1 MAIGARIPMVDATA
15 RVSGAI
21 DYVLN
26 HELPGMLHAAVLRS
40 PHAHAR
46 IVRIDATAAS
56 ALPGV
61 RAVLTG
67 ADIVGRAD
75 IVPTFGL
82 FIRDQSAV
90 ATDRV
95 RYAGEPV
102 AAVAARDRV
111 TALAALDLIEID
123 YEPLPAVFDVEA
135 ALLPGAPIL
144 HAGPR
149 VLSSRR
155 PDILAR
161 QPGFEG
167 TNVIHLF
174 TQRRGD
180 VAAGF
185 AEADVVVERTYSS
198 PAVGHVPFEPHV
210 AIASWT
216 PDGLSIWTSTQAPNW
231 IATEMANMFRMA
243 VNRVRVVTTTL
254 GGGYG
259 AKIDPAIEPIV
270 ALLAQKARRPVRLAL
285 DRREEFL
292 THTKHAARVRL
303 RTGVRRDGTLVAHEA
318 TCWYDGGAYAKET
331 PEKIFRG
338 YASMGPYRVPNVHV
352 DSYGVYTNVVP
363 SAAFRGFGIPQVAW
377 AHESQMD
384 VIADELGIDPL
395 EFRLKNV
402 LVPGDTFSTGE
413 TIDEDLHYPQLL
425 REAGERIGWTDQ
437 PAAVRTGSR
446 VRAKGM
452 AVIIKGMSAFPSS
465 SVVMLGQD
473 GSLRVL
479 TSSVEMGQGSLTVL
493 AQIAADEATIPVER
507 VSVSTPD
514 TAVTPWD
521 QMSAASRTTNSMGR
535 AIRGAVVDIKGQLLE
550 LASRRLEIG
559 VADLEVVDG
568 TVRGRGA
575 PETAIGF
582 GALVAANRVGNLLG
596 RGSYIG
602 VAHLDTE
609 TGQGIGSPQWHP
621 CVCAAEVEVDEE
633 TGRVRILRLHLALYV
648 GRMINPTQC
657 ELQVQGAALFGVGQ
671 ALFEELIWD
680 EAGQLTNPNLS
691 DYMIPSFLD
700 VPTQMSE
707 TILETAGSIDIHGLG
722 ETGLPAVAPA
732 VANALSLVAAMQVL
746 ARDRCPDR
754 RSPDHPGARP
764 SGDPCTGHSTRG
776 GRPVTTSIQLTVNGI
791 VEVLD
796 VDGAETLAEALRRE
810 LRLFSVREAC
820 SIGVCG
826 SCTVLVSGATMS
838 SCLVL
843 AGMADGLTIETV
855 EGASEAGLDRIQQAF
870 VDHTAFQ
877 CSFCTPGFVLAT
889 RAFLAEEPHPT
900 AERVREALAGNLC
913 RCGSYIKIVD
923 AVLDAAERLDPTTTS
938 PTADST

>member
-1 MAIGARIPMVDATA
+1 MAIGQRIPMVDATA

-26 HELPGMLHAAVLRS
+26 HEIPGMLHAAVLRS

-46 IVRIDATAAS
+46 IVRIDASAAEQ
-56 ALPGV
+56 LPGV

-67 ADIVGRAD
+67 ADIAGRSD

-102 AAVAARDRV
+102 AAVAARDAA
-111 TALAALDLIEID
+111 TAAAALDLIEVD
-123 YEPLPAVFDVEA
+123 YEPLPAVLDVEA
-135 ALLPGAPIL
+135 ALLPDAPIL
-144 HAGPR
+144 HDGPR
-149 VLSSRR
+149 ILASRR
-155 PDILAR
+155 PDMLAR

-180 VAAGF
+180 IAAGF

-216 PDGLSIWTSTQAPNW
+216 PDGLSLWTSTQAPNW
-231 IATEMANMFRMA
+231 IATELANMFRMP

-254 GGGYG
+254 GGAYG
-259 AKIDPAIEPIV
+259 AKIDPALEPIV

-292 THTKHAARVRL
+292 THTKHAARVRI

-318 TCWYDGGAYAKET
+318 TCWYNGGAYAKET

-338 YASMGPYRVPNVHV
+338 YASMGPYRVPNIHV
-352 DSYGVYTNVVP
+352 DSYGVYTNMVP
-363 SAAFRGFGIPQVAW
+363 SSAFRGFGVPQVAW

-384 VIADELGIDPL
+384 VVADELGIDPL
-395 EFRLKNV
+395 ELRLKNV
-402 LVPGDTFSTGE
+402 LVPGDAFSTGE
-413 TIDEDLHYPQLL
+413 KIEEDLHYPQLL
-425 REAGERIGWTDQ
+425 REAGERIGWADV
-437 PAAVRTGSR
+437 PATVRTGSR

-452 AVIIKGMSAFPSS
+452 SVIIKGMSAFPSS

-479 TSSVEMGQGSLTVL
+479 TSSVEMGQGALTAL
-493 AQIAADEATIPVER
+493 AQIAADEATLPVER
-507 VSVSTPD
+507 VTVSTPD

-535 AIRGAVVDIKGQLLE
+535 AIRGAVIDVKEQLLE
-550 LASRRLEIG
+550 LASRRLEIA
-559 VADLEVVDG
+559 VADLEIVDG
-568 TVRGRGA
+568 TVRCQGA
-575 PETAIGF
+575 PETAIPF
-582 GALVAANRVGNLLG
+582 AELVAANRLGNVLG

-602 VAHLDTE
+602 VAHLDIE

-621 CVCAAEVEVDEE
+621 CVCAVEVEVDEE
-633 TGRVRILRLHLALYV
+633 TGRVQILRLHLALYV

-680 EAGQLTNPNLS
+680 ETGQLINPNLS

-700 VPTQMSE
+700 VPPEMSE
-707 TILETAGSIDIHGLG
+707 TILETVGTIDVHGIG
-722 ETGLPAVAPA
+722 ETALPTVSPA
-732 VANALSLVAAMQVL
+732 VANAVSRAIGVRIVDLPLTPERVL
-746 ARDRCPDR
+746 RAIRARDRER
-754 RSPDHPGARP
+754 
-764 SGDPCTGHSTRG
+764 
-776 GRPVTTSIQLTVNGI
+776 
-791 VEVLD
+791 
-796 VDGAETLAEALRRE
+796 AEA
-810 LRLFSVREAC
+810 
-820 SIGVCG
+820 
-826 SCTVLVSGATMS
+826 
-838 SCLVL
+838 
-843 AGMADGLTIETV
+843 
-855 EGASEAGLDRIQQAF
+855 DR
-870 VDHTAFQ
+870 
-877 CSFCTPGFVLAT
+877 
-889 RAFLAEEPHPT
+889 
-900 AERVREALAGNLC
+900 
-913 RCGSYIKIVD
+913 
-923 AVLDAAERLDPTTTS
+923 
-938 PTADST
+938 

>member
-1 MAIGARIPMVDATA
+1 MAIGARIPMVDAVA

-46 IVRIDATAAS
+46 IVRVDATAAA

-67 ADIVGRAD
+67 ADIADRAD
-75 IVPTFGL
+75 LVPTFGF

-102 AAVAARDRV
+102 AAVAARDRA
-111 TALAALDLIEID
+111 TALEALDLITVEYD
-123 YEPLPAVFDVEA
+123 PLPAVFDVEA

-144 HAGPR
+144 HPGPR
-149 VLSSRR
+149 VLASRR
-155 PDILAR
+155 PDIVAR

-180 VAAGF
+180 LAAGF

-210 AIASWT
+210 AIASWST
-216 PDGLSIWTSTQAPNW
+216 DGLTLWTSTQAPNW
-231 IATEMANMFRMA
+231 IATEMANMFRLA

-292 THTKHAARVRL
+292 THTKHAARVKL

-338 YASMGPYRVPNVHV
+338 YASMGPYRVPNIHV

-384 VIADELGIDPL
+384 IVADELGIDPL
-395 EFRLKNV
+395 ELRLRNV

-413 TIDEDLHYPQLL
+413 VINEDLHYPQLL
-425 REAGERIGWTDQ
+425 REAGERIGWSDA
-437 PAAVRTGSR
+437 PVAVRSGSR

-479 TSSVEMGQGSLTVL
+479 TSTVEMGQGSLTVL
-493 AQIAADEATIPVER
+493 AQIAAHEATIPVAR

-521 QMSAASRTTNSMGR
+521 QLTAASRSTNSMGR
-535 AIRGAVVDIKGQLLE
+535 AIRGAVVDVKEQLLE
-550 LASRRLEIG
+550 LASRRLEIDPG
-559 VADLEVVDG
+559 DLEIVDG

-575 PETAIGF
+575 PETAIPF
-582 GALVAANRVGNLLG
+582 GALVAANRLGNVLG
-596 RGSYIG
+596 RGSHMG

-633 TGRVRILRLHLALYV
+633 TGRVRILRLHLGLYV

-671 ALFEELIWD
+671 ALFEELVWD
-680 EAGQLTNPNLS
+680 EAGRLINPNLS
-691 DYMIPSFLD
+691 DYMVPGFLD
-700 VPTQMSE
+700 VPREMSE
-707 TILETAGSIDIHGLG
+707 TILETPGSIDVHGLG
-722 ETGLPAVAPA
+722 ETALPTVAPA
-732 VANALSLVAAMQVL
+732 VANAISRAIGVRLTDLPMTPERVL
-746 ARDRCPDR
+746 RAIRARDL
-754 RSPDHPGARP
+754 A
-764 SGDPCTGHSTRG
+764 
-776 GRPVTTSIQLTVNGI
+776 
-791 VEVLD
+791 
-796 VDGAETLAEALRRE
+796 AAAEAAR
-810 LRLFSVREAC
+810 
-820 SIGVCG
+820 
-826 SCTVLVSGATMS
+826 
-838 SCLVL
+838 
-843 AGMADGLTIETV
+843 
-855 EGASEAGLDRIQQAF
+855 
-870 VDHTAFQ
+870 
-877 CSFCTPGFVLAT
+877 
-889 RAFLAEEPHPT
+889 
-900 AERVREALAGNLC
+900 
-913 RCGSYIKIVD
+913 
-923 AVLDAAERLDPTTTS
+923 
-938 PTADST
+938 

>member
-1 MAIGARIPMVDATA
+1 MAIGQRIPMVDATA

-26 HELPGMLHAAVLRS
+26 HEIPGMLHAAVLRS

-46 IVRIDATAAS
+46 IVRIDASAAEQ
-56 ALPGV
+56 LPGV

-67 ADIVGRAD
+67 ADIAGRSD

-102 AAVAARDRV
+102 AAVAARDAA
-111 TALAALDLIEID
+111 TAAAALDLIEVD
-123 YEPLPAVFDVEA
+123 YEPLPAVLDVEA
-135 ALLPGAPIL
+135 ALLPDAPIL
-144 HAGPR
+144 HDGPR
-149 VLSSRR
+149 ILASRR
-155 PDILAR
+155 PDMLAR

-180 VAAGF
+180 IAAGF

-216 PDGLSIWTSTQAPNW
+216 PDGLSLWTSTQAPNW
-231 IATEMANMFRMA
+231 IATELANMFRMP

-254 GGGYG
+254 GGAYG
-259 AKIDPAIEPIV
+259 AKIDPALEPIV

-292 THTKHAARVRL
+292 THTKHAARVRI

-318 TCWYDGGAYAKET
+318 TCWYNGGAYAKET

-338 YASMGPYRVPNVHV
+338 YASMGPYRVPNIHV
-352 DSYGVYTNVVP
+352 DSYGVYTNMVP

-384 VIADELGIDPL
+384 VVADELGIDPL
-395 EFRLKNV
+395 ELRLKNV
-402 LVPGDTFSTGE
+402 LVPGDAFSTGE
-413 TIDEDLHYPQLL
+413 KIEEDLHYPQLL
-425 REAGERIGWTDQ
+425 REAGERIGWADV
-437 PAAVRTGSR
+437 PATVRTGSR

-452 AVIIKGMSAFPSS
+452 SVIIKGMSAFPSS

-479 TSSVEMGQGSLTVL
+479 TSSVEMGQGALTAL
-493 AQIAADEATIPVER
+493 AQIAADEATLPVER
-507 VSVSTPD
+507 VTVSTPD

-521 QMSAASRTTNSMGR
+521 QMSGASRTTNSMGR
-535 AIRGAVVDIKGQLLE
+535 AIRGAVIDVKEQLLE
-550 LASRRLEIG
+550 LASRRLEIA
-559 VADLEVVDG
+559 VADLEIVDG
-568 TVRGRGA
+568 TVRGQGA
-575 PETAIGF
+575 PETAIPF
-582 GALVAANRVGNLLG
+582 AALVAANRLGNVLG

-602 VAHLDTE
+602 VAHLDIE

-621 CVCAAEVEVDEE
+621 CVCAVEVEVDEE
-633 TGRVRILRLHLALYV
+633 TGRVQILRLHLALYV

-680 EAGQLTNPNLS
+680 ETGQLINPNLS

-700 VPTQMSE
+700 VPPEMSE
-707 TILETAGSIDIHGLG
+707 TILETVGTIDVHGIG
-722 ETGLPAVAPA
+722 ETALPTVSPA
-732 VANALSLVAAMQVL
+732 VANAVSRAIGVRIVDLPLTPERVL
-746 ARDRCPDR
+746 RAIRARDRER
-754 RSPDHPGARP
+754 
-764 SGDPCTGHSTRG
+764 
-776 GRPVTTSIQLTVNGI
+776 
-791 VEVLD
+791 
-796 VDGAETLAEALRRE
+796 AEA
-810 LRLFSVREAC
+810 
-820 SIGVCG
+820 
-826 SCTVLVSGATMS
+826 
-838 SCLVL
+838 
-843 AGMADGLTIETV
+843 
-855 EGASEAGLDRIQQAF
+855 DR
-870 VDHTAFQ
+870 
-877 CSFCTPGFVLAT
+877 
-889 RAFLAEEPHPT
+889 
-900 AERVREALAGNLC
+900 
-913 RCGSYIKIVD
+913 
-923 AVLDAAERLDPTTTS
+923 
-938 PTADST
+938 